1 MAYFKVG
8 HEILSKDLGKLL
20 NELNTEVQ
28 RYTVHVILY
37 MYMYMDLGMYMD
49 MQTVSLYVQGG
60 HSRSGACGNGHHKR

>member
-37 MYMYMDLGMYMD
+37 VYMDLDMDMDMYLYMDLNMDMD
-49 MQTVSLYVQGG
+49 MQTLPVRTG
-60 HSRSGACGNGHHKR
+60 RSQ